1 MMRIKLF
8 EEFEI
13 IPANRPVEVVV
24 GLLIRSSKGRFFLVH
39 RGDGA
44 RFWSLMSG
52 GQDES
57 DSDDITTIRREMGEE
72 LMLHDTSNIKIEYVG
87 EENITSKRRVFRYYI
102 AHVDKE
108 FDVHLDHE
116 NIDWGWFN
124 PHGDSVINGHKHA
137 WGLPYPLYPGLLD
150 KIVNFPK

>member
-1 MMRIKLF
+1 MMRIKLY
-8 EEFEI
+8 EEFEFV
-13 IPANRPVEVVV
+13 PVNRPVEVVV

-57 DSDDITTIRREMGEE
+57 DSDDVTTIRREMSEE

-108 FDVHLDHE
+108 FDAHLDHE
-116 NIDWGWFN
+116 NLDWGWFH
-124 PHGDSVINGHKHA
+124 PHGDSMINGHRHT

>member
-1 MMRIKLF
+1 MMRIKLY
-8 EEFEI
+8 EEFEFV
-13 IPANRPVEVVV
+13 PVNRPVEVVV

-57 DSDDITTIRREMGEE
+57 DSDDITTIRREMSEE

-108 FDVHLDHE
+108 FDAHLDHE
-116 NIDWGWFN
+116 NLDWGWFH
-124 PHGDSVINGHKHA
+124 PHGDSMINGHRHT